1 MKKSII
7 ISGICIVLIGLA
19 GFFLWRIFINEHEE
33 IEKNMTASDD
43 VNDNLIASYNS
54 EVTYTYEIN
63 EEPSNLEPEEVSA
76 DYQPVDNE
84 TDVIGLSLKLQ
95 KVNADGATL
104 VFTQSGGE
112 INGQLYTGD
121 FFELEKL
128 NDGVWETVDTVDSEY
143 PLVWPDI
150 AYTINLEGE
159 TEFPLNWNWI
169 YGELSYGHYRIHKT
183 VMDHADMGSSDFYD
197 LWVEFDI

>member
-128 NDGVWETVDTVDSEY
+128 NDGVWETVDTVDFEY

-150 AYTINLEGE
+150 AYTINLEGR